1 MNMKR
6 KFDNL
11 GDSFIFNKEID
22 RQKLLGIFTYKVQIF
37 SLISI
42 LYRVYFYSYGWIIV
56 YIFLWDFFFSAYFI
70 NHVFFFSLFLC
81 YFFLFIL
88 FCVFR
93 SSWLVSSKLV
103 DNFKKY
109 GQRLVLPMLVASLIG
124 FCFSPFVF
132 LF

>member
-56 YIFLWDFFFSAYFI
+56 YIFLWDFFFSAI
-70 NHVFFFSLFLC
+70 LLIMCFFFHSFML
-81 YFFLFIL
+81 YFSFIL
-88 FCVFR
+88 FCVFEA
-93 SSWLVSSKLV
+93 L
-103 DNFKKY
+103 
-109 GQRLVLPMLVASLIG
+109 G
-124 FCFSPFVF
+124 
-132 LF
+132 